1 MTALG
6 AQPPVTVCLFVQRCS
21 ATRLGATLARR
32 LAVWKL
38 DVWGIPYG
46 TPPSDTVA
54 LIVAELAANAVLHGR
69 VPGRDF
75 ELRLSYAYETGV
87 VRVEISDTHEARPAP
102 APVSEPGP
110 EADGGRGLF
119 IVEAVAC
126 RWGVSDRVG
135 PGKTVWAETDRLP
148 GEEPSADA
156 RLKRTCVPERVR
168 AGLRQ
173 ESGSWLAQA
182 TCSPVADKEQ
192 S

>member
-21 ATRLGATLARR
+21 ATRLGAILARR

-54 LIVAELAANAVLHGR
+54 LLVAELAANAVLHGR

-87 VRVEISDTHEARPAP
+87 VRIEISDTHEARPDP
-102 APVSEPGP
+102 ESLSRPDV
-110 EADGGRGLF
+110 EADGGRGLL
-119 IVEAVAC
+119 IVEALAA

-135 PGKTVWAETDRLP
+135 PGKTVWAET
-148 GEEPSADA
+148 E
-156 RLKRTCVPERVR
+156 
-168 AGLRQ
+168 
-173 ESGSWLAQA
+173 
-182 TCSPVADKEQ
+182 PVAR
-192 S
+192 